1 MQSTKV
7 NILAIGAHPDDVELS
22 CSGTILA
29 HIAQGYTAAI
39 VDLTHGELGTRG
51 DATTR
56 LAEAKS
62 AAAILGVAHRINLG
76 FKDGFFQNDEW
87 HQRELI
93 KAIRHFQPDIVLAN
107 AVYDRHPDHGRAA
120 QLIRDA
126 AFLAGLPKVQTQWE
140 GEEQVAH
147 RPKALYHYIQ
157 SLDAKADF
165 AVDISAYMDK
175 KMESIYAYAS
185 QFFDP
190 NSTEKNTFISSPEFL
205 EFVKARASNFGVP
218 IGVRYAEGFTA
229 NKLIGVNNL
238 FSLI

>member
-1 MQSTKV
+1 MNTRKV

-22 CSGTILA
+22 CSGTLLA
-29 HIAQGYTAAI
+29 HIAQGYTAAV

-56 LAEAKS
+56 LAEAN
-62 AAAILGVAHRINLG
+62 AAATILGVAHRINLG

-93 KAIRHFQPDIVLAN
+93 KAIRYFQPDIILAN

-126 AFLAGLPKVQTQWE
+126 AFLSGLPKVETNW
-140 GEEQVAH
+140 EEQPQAAH

-165 AVDISAYMDK
+165 AIDISSYIDK
-175 KMESIYAYAS
+175 KMESIYAYKS

-190 NSTEKNTFISSPEFL
+190 NSKEQNTFISSPEFL

-229 NKLIGVNNL
+229 NKLIGVDSL

>member
-1 MQSTKV
+1 MNAIKV
-7 NILAIGAHPDDVELS
+7 NVLAIGAHPDDVELS
-22 CSGTILA
+22 CAGTLMA
-29 HIAQGYTAAI
+29 HIAKGHTAAI
-39 VDLTHGELGTRG
+39 VDLTQGELGTRG

-56 LAEAKS
+56 LAEANA
-62 AAAILGVAHRINLG
+62 AAAILGVNHRINLG

-93 KAIRHFQPDIVLAN
+93 KAIRHFQPDIILAN

-120 QLIRDA
+120 LLIRDA
-126 AFLAGLPKVQTQWE
+126 AFLAGLSKVQTEWE
-140 GEEQVAH
+140 GVEQAAH

-165 AVDISAYMDK
+165 VIDISAYMDK
-175 KMESIYAYAS
+175 KMESIYAYKS

-190 NSTEKNTFISSPEFL
+190 NSKEQNTFISSPEFL
-205 EFVKARASNFGVP
+205 EFVKSRASNFGLP

-229 NKLIGVNNL
+229 NKVIGVDSL
-238 FSLI
+238 FSLK